1 MAINSPYST
10 TIKTKEGK
18 PIVVDVRFDKRLK
31 KSLRYEQR
39 NNGTILLRVPERTS
53 QRVIQNSIREI
64 EKTIQNQ
71 KPKRIGRTDEDL
83 QIRADY
89 LNKRYLKNQIEWT
102 SIRWVNNMKYRLG
115 SCTTGGPTD
124 GHIRISSMIKNYPQY
139 VIDYI
144 LIHELSH
151 RLYPNHSKDFWQFVR
166 NHYPNTDKAIGFIE
180 GVGFA
185 KGMQFED
192 F

>member
-166 NHYPNTDKAIGFIE
+166 SHYPNTDKAIGFIE

>member
-18 PIVVDVRFDKRLK
+18 PIVVDVHFDKRLK

-89 LNKRYLKNQIEWT
+89 LNQRYLKNQIEWT

-124 GHIRISSMIKNYPQY
+124 GHIRISSIIKNYPQY

-166 NHYPNTDKAIGFIE
+166 RHYPNTDKAIGFIE